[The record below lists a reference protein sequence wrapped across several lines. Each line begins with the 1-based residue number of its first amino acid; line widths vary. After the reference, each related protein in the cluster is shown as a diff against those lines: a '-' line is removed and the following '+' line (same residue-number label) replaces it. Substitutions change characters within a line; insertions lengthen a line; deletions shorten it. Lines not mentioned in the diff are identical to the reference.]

1 MNIPEIIFSA
11 GLDRALG
18 WAVLHSLWQGTLVA
32 FLTGILLIIL
42 RKKSAQ
48 TRYWVANLALWS
60 VLCLA
65 IGTFFWVANDK
76 IVDTTPTIA
85 AAESPTS
92 IVQKAQEKFKV
103 LPKSLPKT
111 EAQEPTVKAEE
122 GMTLQRF
129 QAYFDQNLP
138 LIVLIWFAG
147 MGIFILRLLS
157 SISQVYYLRRR
168 MNFHADPYWT
178 EILDGLA
185 EKSGIRQG
193 IELLESALVRS
204 PLTIGHLKPVILFP
218 IGILNRLSESEVE
231 AIFAHELAHILRS
244 DYLFNILQNLIQAI
258 FYFHPAVWWLTAQ
271 VNKERENACDDHA
284 IALLGNKVNY
294 AKALVAIQ
302 EMAFF
307 PQTPAFAMAFAG
319 TKKNQLLMRVQ
330 RLFSPPKTNFNI
342 MEKWISTAIVLCL
355 VLAIAFGQNIQN
367 GTLNPL
373 SFAENAENGILSG
386 LWEATFTADSVDI
399 TLSSGKKDN
408 RWMHGDTYAKS
419 DFTNLNITDG
429 KTAFSM
435 TRPAGCMTCR
445 GEIEGK
451 TGFGRYEYAP
461 DEAYRSALQQ
471 AGIKEV
477 DNELLMLCFYASF
490 PADYP
495 AKLKQMGFKNIN
507 REDLIQLAAFHLD
520 EKTVR
525 QYQDLAAS
533 LGTKQLEMNELILMK
548 IANVTPDQV
557 KRLGKAGYGDLSLND
572 ISQLSLHGVEPE
584 YIKEMNN
591 AGLGRLSS
599 ENLLAAKIHGIDA
612 DFVKEAQKSG
622 LNKVDFDDIVGMK
635 IHGIDNDFI
644 KNAIN
649 TGLNSVDIGSIVQN
663 ALSNV
668 NINSNINLEGIDSA
682 DLAKAQKSGL
692 GNLDM
697 DDVMSMKI
705 HGIDE
710 AYIKKAQGMGLGKL
724 NLDDIMSLKIHG
736 IDEDFVRKAKGMGLG
751 QLSLDDIMS
760 MKIHGIDED
769 FVKKAQGMGLGQLSL
784 DDIMS
789 MKIHGID
796 ENFIKK
802 AQGMGLGQ
810 LSLDDIMSIKIHGI
824 DENFVKKAQ
833 GMGLGQLSLDDIM
846 SMKIHGVT
854 PELANTF
861 RDLGFKELS
870 MDDLIAAKI
879 HGITPEYIKE
889 AEQKG
894 YKFPSIDDYVGL
906 KLRNTWGKRQ

>member
-18 WAVLHSLWQGTLVA
+18 WTVLHSLWQGTLVA

-48 TRYWVANLALWS
+48 TRYWVANLALWT

-76 IVDTTPTIA
+76 IVDTTPAIA
-85 AAESPTS
+85 AAESPIS
-92 IVQKAQEKFKV
+92 IVQKAEEKFKV

-111 EAQEPTVKAEE
+111 EAQEPVVKAEE
-122 GMTLQRF
+122 SITLERF
-129 QAYFDQNLP
+129 QAYFDHNLP

-231 AIFAHELAHILRS
+231 AILAHELAHIMRS

-258 FYFHPAVWWLTAQ
+258 FYFHPAVWWLSAQ

-330 RLFSPPKTNFNI
+330 RLFSQPKTNFNI
-342 MEKWISTAIVLCL
+342 MEKWISTAIVLFL
-355 VLAIAFGQNIQN
+355 VIVIAFGQQIQN
-367 GTLNPL
+367 SPLNPL
-373 SFAENAENGILSG
+373 SSTENVEKGILSG
-386 LWEATFTADSVDI
+386 LWEATFTTDSVDI
-399 TLSSGKKDN
+399 TLSSGKNNN

-419 DFTNLNITDG
+419 DFTNLKIADG
-429 KTAFSM
+429 KTIFSM
-435 TRPAGCMTCR
+435 TRPAGCLTCR
-445 GEIEGK
+445 GEIEGNA
-451 TGFGRYEYAP
+451 GYGRYEYAP
-461 DEAYRSALQQ
+461 DETYRTALQQ
-471 AGIKEV
+471 AGIQEV
-477 DNELLMLCFYASF
+477 DNELLMLCFYAGF

-495 AKLKQMGFKNIN
+495 AKLKQMGFKTII

-520 EKTVR
+520 EKTVK

-533 LGTKQLEMNELILMK
+533 LGTKQLEMNELIFMK
-548 IANVTPDQV
+548 VANVTPDQV
-557 KRLGKAGYGDLSLND
+557 KRLGKAGYGDLNLND
-572 ISQLSLHGVEPE
+572 VSQLSLHGVAPE
-584 YIKEMNN
+584 YIKEMNE

-599 ENLLAAKIHGIDA
+599 EDLLAAKIHGIDA
-612 DFVKEAQKSG
+612 DFVKEAQNSG
-622 LNKVDFDDIVGMK
+622 LNKMNFDDIMGMK

-649 TGLNSVDIGSIVQN
+649 SGLNSVDVGSIVQN
-663 ALSNV
+663 ALSNI
-668 NINSNINLEGIDSA
+668 NINTNIDLNGIDSA
-682 DLAKAQKSGL
+682 DLAEAQNSGL
-692 GNLDM
+692 GKLDM
-697 DDVMSMKI
+697 EDVMSMKI

-710 AYIKKAQGMGLGKL
+710 AYIKKAQSMGLGK
-724 NLDDIMSLKIHG
+724 
-736 IDEDFVRKAKGMGLG
+736 
-751 QLSLDDIMS
+751 LSLDDIMS
-760 MKIHGIDED
+760 MKIHHIDED
-769 FVKKAQGMGLGQLSL
+769 FVKKAQNMGFGKLSL

-789 MKIHGID
+789 MKIHHID
-796 ENFIKK
+796 EDFVKS
-802 AQGMGLGQ
+802 AQNMGFGK
-810 LSLDDIMSIKIHGI
+810 LSLDDIMSIKIHHI
-824 DENFVKKAQ
+824 DEDFVKSAQ
-833 GMGLGQLSLDDIM
+833 NMGLGQLDLDEVM
-846 SMKIHGVT
+846 SMKIHHIT
-854 PELANTF
+854 PEMAKNY
-861 RDLGFKELS
+861 RDLGFKNIS
-870 MDDLIAAKI
+870 MDDLLAAKI

-906 KLRNTWGKRQ
+906 KLRNTWGKRE